1 MFKFKKILTLGLAM
15 VAVCGAV
22 ACGTPNETPNDD
34 NMYSQNSVVSE
45 GFDMYIVGSSWNK
58 WDEKSVTKH
67 PDLKFAAVGDGTYKY
82 TVNIT
87 ATLDAAWWGF
97 KFIANDSWN
106 PQFGMEDIDYDK
118 CNEGFKELLKVVE
131 VNNYSEY
138 KAKYKS
144 GTSNRSNVSFCQLAN
159 NAGMGTYEIVYNPA
173 NFEAMDENDTTYLHK
188 FVVNFTKAA

>member
-22 ACGTPNETPNDD
+22 ACGATNDD
-34 NMYSQNSVVSE
+34 DMYSQNSVVSE
-45 GFDMYIVGSSWNK
+45 GFEMYIIGSSWNS
-58 WDEKSVTKH
+58 WDIKTVTND
-67 PDLKFAAVGDGTYKY
+67 PNLKFAAVGDGTYKY

-118 CNEGFKELLKVVE
+118 CNEGFKNLLKVKE

-138 KAKYKS
+138 KTKYKA
-144 GTSNRSNVSFCQLAN
+144 GTSNRSEIWFSQLAN
-159 NAGMGTYEIVYNPA
+159 NAGMGTYEIIYNPA
-173 NFEAMDENDTTYLHK
+173 NFEAINENDTTYLHK